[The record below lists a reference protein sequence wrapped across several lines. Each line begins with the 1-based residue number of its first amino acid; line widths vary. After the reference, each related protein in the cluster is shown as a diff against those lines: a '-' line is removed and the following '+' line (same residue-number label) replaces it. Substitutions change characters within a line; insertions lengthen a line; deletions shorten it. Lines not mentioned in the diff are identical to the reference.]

1 LGFSERLLKLLGNP
15 ISTGR
20 AVMYKIKI
28 AISKELREV
37 AATSIFE
44 TARFPREVTAN
55 HVCQFVERSFP

>member
-1 LGFSERLLKLLGNP
+1 
-15 ISTGR
+15 
-20 AVMYKIKI
+20 MYKIKI